1 MNSYENEDRMSATF
15 ARYRILGIVV
25 IFSLGTIVAGCS
37 GDMGDTGATRT
48 QQQAEELRNRIN
60 TTQIDR

>member
-1 MNSYENEDRMSATF
+1 MSAII

-25 IFSLGTIVAGCS
+25 IFSLGTVLAGCS
-37 GDMGDTGATRT
+37 PYAGDPGAKRT
-48 QQQAEELRNRIN
+48 QQQTDDLRNRIK